1 MAMFLR
7 SPKLPF
13 FSSRI
18 YTVITIYENLNL
30 RALMIKEKKI
40 KQIIIDKEKAKTIF
54 LLNLVAG

>member
-1 MAMFLR
+1 MFLR
-7 SPKLPF
+7 SPKLPL